1 MSLLVATAAVMSQA
15 SADNFLQPRQL
26 QAPEVDVDC
35 HEITY
40 AQCVGN
46 LFQQSDAMKECCQ
59 GKVEKSWVEVRDG
72 MPWWGWPLLALGLVV
87 LCACCVAASPSWAL
101 SCAAGSFAALAAACV
116 DAASEDRVHEFE
128 MTNSDSNA
136 V

>member
-1 MSLLVATAAVMSQA
+1 MKCAMSLLVATAAVMSQA

-87 LCACCVAASPSWAL
+87 LCACCV
-101 SCAAGSFAALAAACV
+101 SCFAKLGAELCCWIFCCPCRCLCGR
-116 DAASEDRVHEFE
+116 SK
-128 MTNSDSNA
+128 
-136 V
+136 